1 MMPYIFLALSIIL
14 GASGHLLTKTALT
27 RTGIGLSLIFDPFV
41 IGGVICYFVSFLAF
55 MPWLASR
62 PAGVAVPAAGLT
74 YALVA
79 ALGYYKGDIMTI
91 AQICGIV
98 LVGTGVWL
106 LAH

>member
-1 MMPYIFLALSIIL
+1 MPYIFLALSIIL

-27 RTGIGLSLIFDPFV
+27 RTGIGISLVLDPFV
-41 IGGVICYFVSFLAF
+41 IGGVICYFVSFLTF

-62 PAGVAVPAAGLT
+62 PVGIAVPAAGLT

-79 ALGYYKGDIMTI
+79 VLGYYKGDIMTI